1 MVGRGGII
9 CHSPEQQAIY
19 SIMQFYQ
26 FNQQFIDSIMQFHQ
40 FKQQEV
46 YCIMYTYQFKQEEVY
61 YIMQLQHFKQQDF
74 FSILQIYHFK
84 QLLLDASIGVKQV
97 LLDHASSTLTSL
109 INLNDNVE
117 ENACLL
123 SALYAIH
130 SINKKTCFLSVYYCC
145 AQ

>member
-1 MVGRGGII
+1 
-9 CHSPEQQAIY
+9 
-19 SIMQFYQ
+19 
-26 FNQQFIDSIMQFHQ
+26 
-40 FKQQEV
+40 
-46 YCIMYTYQFKQEEVY
+46 
-61 YIMQLQHFKQQDF
+61 MQLQHFKQQDF

-130 SINKKTCFLSVYYCC
+130 SINKKTCFFCLLLLCTMNYLLKYKNKFVQPKYLFNEK
-145 AQ
+145 

>member
-1 MVGRGGII
+1 
-9 CHSPEQQAIY
+9 
-19 SIMQFYQ
+19 
-26 FNQQFIDSIMQFHQ
+26 
-40 FKQQEV
+40 
-46 YCIMYTYQFKQEEVY
+46 MYTYQFKQEEVY

-145 AQ
+145 AQWTTYLSIKINLCNQNIYSTRNKKNPRAAESQM